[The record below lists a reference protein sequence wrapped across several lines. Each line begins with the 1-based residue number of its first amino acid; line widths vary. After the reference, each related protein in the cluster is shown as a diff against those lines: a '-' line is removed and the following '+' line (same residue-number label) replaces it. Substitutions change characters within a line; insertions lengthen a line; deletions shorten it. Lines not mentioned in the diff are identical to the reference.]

1 MKKFYALFI
10 SFVLLFLQTNIVFAE
25 TKNCYIDE
33 LGVYIEVPDDFY
45 VFTRGMDRN
54 DPLFYEFG
62 VDPDEF
68 EDGLVETDTYL
79 FALSPDGLYQIEVNT
94 KDVGYNDFRYIPDS
108 VLQIEANRFEEEA
121 KNIGAEFI
129 DKGVC
134 YNKQS
139 KYIKTHIVSKE
150 YGIRYIQYI
159 TSINDITYFI
169 NIRTYEDDFS
179 DEMFIYSNDVLESFT
194 FESEPLL
201 EDLWEKTEAFVY
213 TSDFS
218 GASFTV
224 PSDYKLGDVERST
237 SDEGETEIARFVST
251 HDTGVAITHG
261 CIDLY
266 DTTDTGFY
274 GYERSE
280 IDFSMLTEEDFIKEI
295 DGAKDVEIVNIGNES
310 YYKINLE
317 ESVDLEGDTIT
328 AEMVCFTT
336 LKDGWLHYYMLI
348 GNEESPYYND
358 LIELLESVEYPY
370 IANESS
376 IITLPRLIIAA
387 VILISYLIKRKIKP
401 KKKLTVTDDQFKDQ
415 NDSSNLTAE
424 ENRCPECG
432 ALLLTGSERCYKCGK
447 DINKV

>member
-139 KYIKTHIVSKE
+139 KYIKTHIT
-150 YGIRYIQYI
+150 Q
-159 TSINDITYFI
+159 
-169 NIRTYEDDFS
+169 
-179 DEMFIYSNDVLESFT
+179 L
-194 FESEPLL
+194 
-201 EDLWEKTEAFVY
+201 
-213 TSDFS
+213 
-218 GASFTV
+218 
-224 PSDYKLGDVERST
+224 
-237 SDEGETEIARFVST
+237 
-251 HDTGVAITHG
+251 
-261 CIDLY
+261 
-266 DTTDTGFY
+266 
-274 GYERSE
+274 
-280 IDFSMLTEEDFIKEI
+280 
-295 DGAKDVEIVNIGNES
+295 
-310 YYKINLE
+310 
-317 ESVDLEGDTIT
+317 
-328 AEMVCFTT
+328 
-336 LKDGWLHYYMLI
+336 
-348 GNEESPYYND
+348 
-358 LIELLESVEYPY
+358 
-370 IANESS
+370 
-376 IITLPRLIIAA
+376 
-387 VILISYLIKRKIKP
+387 
-401 KKKLTVTDDQFKDQ
+401 
-415 NDSSNLTAE
+415 
-424 ENRCPECG
+424 
-432 ALLLTGSERCYKCGK
+432 
-447 DINKV
+447 